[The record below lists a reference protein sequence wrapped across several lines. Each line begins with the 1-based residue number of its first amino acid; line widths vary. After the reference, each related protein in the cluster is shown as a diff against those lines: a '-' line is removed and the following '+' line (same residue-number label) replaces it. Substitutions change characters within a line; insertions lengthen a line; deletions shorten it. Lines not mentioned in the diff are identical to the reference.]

1 MIWRFVSFSP
11 WLLFIPRE
19 VPLPLPAPGVLRGI
33 NFPWQREGGK
43 QGKKSRNCSARP
55 HGSEGGR
62 AAPGPGFGKG
72 FLASRAAGSASRATQ
87 CPGAARQCQLHK
99 SQIPRPGALGDAPA
113 PSRFVLRRSPAR
125 SVPTACRAPGAR
137 GCPGTATGGG
147 IGAPAVPGAG
157 SAHREFRL
165 PPSAAPEKPPRKKR
179 RDEPREKSPE
189 ARGAPTSASLPS
201 LPQGNP
207 SEKEVAPSAPTGIL
221 PRGPAAAARSRVL
234 FPNSARTATPRN
246 FWEAPEP
253 AVHGNVKLWN
263 GSNSLKRK

>member
-33 NFPWQREGGK
+33 NFPWQQEGGK
-43 QGKKSRNCSARP
+43 QGKKSRNCSARMEVREAEQPPGRDLGRDSWHPAPLAARQEP
-55 HGSEGGR
+55 HNARALPDNASSINPKSRGR
-62 AAPGPGFGKG
+62 AHSGMLRPLPALCCAGARLGAFPPPAEPRERGDAPGWP
-72 FLASRAAGSASRATQ
+72 RAAGSALPLCREQGALTGNSAFHLRLLLRNPRGRNTRTN
-87 CPGAARQCQLHK
+87 PGKTVPKHEEP
-99 SQIPRPGALGDAPA
+99 PRP
-113 PSRFVLRRSPAR
+113 
-125 SVPTACRAPGAR
+125 
-137 GCPGTATGGG
+137 
-147 IGAPAVPGAG
+147 
-157 SAHREFRL
+157 
-165 PPSAAPEKPPRKKR
+165 PPSLHRPE
-179 RDEPREKSPE
+179 
-189 ARGAPTSASLPS
+189 
-201 LPQGNP
+201 GNP